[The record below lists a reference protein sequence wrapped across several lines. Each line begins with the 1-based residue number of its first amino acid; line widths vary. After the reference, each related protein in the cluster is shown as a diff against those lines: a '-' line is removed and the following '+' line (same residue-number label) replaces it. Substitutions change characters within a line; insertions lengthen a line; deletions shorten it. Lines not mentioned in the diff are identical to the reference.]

1 MVSPQTPPS
10 LDVATPPDCLV
21 EQSVEDWH
29 DEEGEEGHH
38 NEVGQEDVVPD
49 VVGVVPQVGGA
60 DGERHLL
67 AGGVGPG
74 GDHAGTDGHHLV
86 WGLDAGVELKPS
98 VEQNIVKYQ
107 QVYCL
112 IILSALPWNVPDQ
125 AQ

>member
-21 EQSVEDWH
+21 EQSVEDGE
-29 DEEGEEGHH
+29 DEERDQGHDD
-38 NEVGQEDVVPD
+38 EVSQQDVVPD